1 MRATDGGAGAAAR
14 VLTMVPPKIA
24 TSDEAMLEHVRSAL
38 GRGLPMPQHCRPHG
52 RTLSVAGG
60 GPSLAETV
68 SQLDGVIVTANAGL
82 GFLLSKGITPWACG
96 LLDARPHI
104 ADLIEP
110 HPDVFY
116 FVAST
121 CHPSVF
127 DKLKNSQV
135 ILWHP
140 SGAPG
145 ISETLPRDTPMIAGG
160 TTMGMRWLN
169 LGHYMGFRKF
179 EMHGLD
185 SSYRTTMQGTVKTH
199 AYPDSRDGK
208 AGTIEINGY
217 VTDNNFLTQCL
228 DWFQMEELLALEA
241 DKPQVRFHGDGLLQ
255 SMVRER
261 ANLIAN
267 WPRRPETKPLN
278 VICVATGD
286 YLGMGEAYVSH
297 LLAGVAKHY
306 KGAAKFHV
314 LREGP
319 ASWWAKMQMFEPG
332 RFGRGERCVYFDLDT
347 VITGDLTDLMEY
359 DGPFAGL
366 RDVWRRGEMGSGVM
380 SWTAGEA
387 DHIWTSWQEA
397 GCPTD
402 DPRGDQAWITKQ
414 MPMAMRLQDLMPGQF
429 KSWKANCLANWR
441 DPQSGWGLNDKDGTA
456 SVVFFHGEPRPHETD
471 LWKI

>member
-14 VLTMVPPKIA
+14 VLTMVPPRIA

-38 GRGLPMPQHCRPHG
+38 GRNLPQPQLCRPHG

-60 GPSLAETV
+60 GPSLSDTY
-68 SQLDGVIVTANAGL
+68 SQLGGVIVTANAGL

-145 ISETLPRDTPMIAGG
+145 LEAILPRGTPMIAGG

-169 LGHYMGFRKF
+169 LGHYMGFRRF

-185 SSYRTTMQGTVKTH
+185 SSYRGAKTH

-228 DWFQMEELLALEA
+228 DWFQMEELFQLDA
-241 DKPQVRFHGDGLLQ
+241 DKPVVNFHGDGLLQ
-255 SMVRER
+255 QMVRER

-278 VICVATGD
+278 VICVSTGN
-286 YLGMGEAYVSH
+286 YLGRGEDYVSH
-297 LLAGVAKHY
+297 LLSGVAKHY
-306 KGAAKFHV
+306 KGEAKFHV
-314 LREGP
+314 LRDGP
-319 ASWWAKMQMFEPG
+319 ANWWAKLQMFEPG
-332 RFGRGERCVYFDLDT
+332 RFPKGDRCVYFDLDT
-347 VITGDLTDLMEY
+347 VITGDLTDLMDY

-366 RDVWRRGEMGSGVM
+366 RDVWQPGQMGSGIM

-387 DHIWTSWQEA
+387 DHIWTKWQEA
-397 GCPTD
+397 GCPMD
-402 DPRGDQAWITKQ
+402 DPRGDQAWIGQQ
-414 MPMAMRLQDLMPGQF
+414 MPMAIRLQDLLPGQLV
-429 KSWKANCLANWR
+429 SWKAQCA
-441 DPQSGWGLNDKDGTA
+441 DGVPESA
-456 SVVFFHGEPRPHETD
+456 RVVFYHGQPRPHETD
-471 LWKI
+471 LWRA

>member
-24 TSDEAMLEHVRSAL
+24 TADETMLEHVRSAL
-38 GRGLPMPQHCRPHG
+38 GRNLPLPQLCRPHG

-60 GPSLAETV
+60 GPSLGDTWR
-68 SQLDGVIVTANAGL
+68 SLDGVIVTANAGL

-127 DKLKNSQV
+127 DKLKNSKV
-135 ILWHP
+135 VLWHA

-145 ISETLPRDTPMIAGG
+145 ISQALPAGTPMIGGG
-160 TTMGMRWLN
+160 TTMGIRWLN
-169 LGHYMGFRKF
+169 LGYYMGFRRF

-185 SSYRTTMQGTVKTH
+185 SSYRGAQTH
-199 AYPDSRDGK
+199 AYADSRDGT

-217 VTDNNFLTQCL
+217 LTDNNFLTQCV
-228 DWFQMEELLALEA
+228 DWFQMQELFQLEA
-241 DKPQVRFHGDGLLQ
+241 DKPQVNFHGDGLLQ

-278 VICVATGD
+278 VICVNHGN
-286 YLGMGEAYVSH
+286 YLGMGAEYVRK
-297 LLAGVAKHY
+297 LACGIHQNY
-306 KGAAKFHV
+306 KGEYSFNQLSENGYAR
-314 LREGP
+314 LQIP
-319 ASWWAKMQMFEPG
+319 AERKGWWAKMALFEPG
-332 RFGRGERCVYFDLDT
+332 RFPKGERCVYFDLDT
-347 VITGDLTDLMEY
+347 IITGDLTDLMEY

-366 RDVWRRGEMGSGVM
+366 RDVWQPGQLGSGIM
-380 SWTAGEA
+380 SWTAGEL
-387 DHIWTSWQEA
+387 DHVWKAWQDA

-402 DPRGDQAWITKQ
+402 DPRGDQAWIGKH
-414 MPMAMRLQDLMPGQF
+414 MPTAIRLQDVLPGQLV
-429 KSWKANCLANWR
+429 SWKAQCR
-441 DPQSGWGLNDKDGTA
+441 DGVPADA
-456 SVVFFHGEPRPHETD
+456 RVVFYHGKPRPHETE
-471 LWKI
+471 LWN

>member
-1 MRATDGGAGAAAR
+1 MRATDGGASAAAR
-14 VLTMVPPKIA
+14 VLTMVPPRIA
-24 TSDEAMLEHVRSAL
+24 TSNEAMLEHVRSAL
-38 GRGLPMPQHCRPHG
+38 GRNLPLPQLCRPHG
-52 RTLSVAGG
+52 RTLTVAGG
-60 GPSLAETV
+60 GPSLAETYP
-68 SQLDGVIVTANAGL
+68 QLDGVIVTANAGL

-127 DKLKNSQV
+127 DKLKDCKV
-135 ILWHP
+135 AIWHP

-145 ISETLPRDTPMIAGG
+145 ISETLPKDTPMIAGG
-160 TTMGMRWLN
+160 TTMGIRWLN

-185 SSYRTTMQGTVKTH
+185 SSYRGAQTH
-199 AYPDSRDGK
+199 AYPDSRDGA

-217 VTDNNFLTQCL
+217 VTDNNFLTQCI
-228 DWFQMEELLALEA
+228 DWFQMQEVFALDA
-241 DKPQVRFHGDGLLQ
+241 DKPDVKFHGDGLLQ

-261 ANLIAN
+261 SNLIAN
-267 WPRRPETKPLN
+267 WPRRPATKPLN
-278 VICVATGD
+278 VVCVATGD
-286 YLGMGEAYVSH
+286 YLGRGEDYVSH
-297 LLAGVAKHY
+297 LMAGVSRHY
-306 KGAAKFHV
+306 KGEAKFHV

-319 ASWWAKMQMFEPG
+319 ASWWAKMQMFQPG
-332 RFGRGERCVYFDLDT
+332 RFPKGERCVYFDLDT
-347 VITGDLTDLMEY
+347 IITGDLTDLMNY

-366 RDVWRRGEMGSGVM
+366 RDVWQPGQLGSGIM

-387 DHIWTSWQEA
+387 DHIWTECQEA

-402 DPRGDQAWITKQ
+402 DPRGDQAWITRY
-414 MPMAMRLQDLMPGQF
+414 MPMAIRLQDILPDQLA
-429 KSWKANCLANWR
+429 SYKAQCGAGV
-441 DPQSGWGLNDKDGTA
+441 PQGA
-456 SVVFFHGEPRPHETD
+456 RVVFYHGLPRPHETP
-471 LWKI
+471 LWNS